1 MQHVILLT
9 TSTRLDVKIKDLKMA
24 HKMWDIVK
32 GDVTTKSILY
42 LLDAEDEL
50 ASIKLGDIK
59 DPKTHLAK
67 LKEQFQLMVQ

>member
-1 MQHVILLT
+1 MT

-42 LLDAEDEL
+42 LMQRMNLPA
-50 ASIKLGDIK
+50 
-59 DPKTHLAK
+59 
-67 LKEQFQLMVQ
+67 